1 MAQNRPHVIPTI
13 VPRTLQQV
21 ENKHLFAVQLNWDST
36 TNKWEGTLKQKGFPD
51 ERFGL
56 FDTASQAEECMRLIL
71 GKCQDNTASKEVIHD
86 LIGEVATVPI
96 IQTKEELEPDDLYQ
110 KYGHIPNEI
119 LKDEIT
125 SRSEEKR
132 LQDKIRAYRTMRRVA
147 RQAAFQATRRQ
158 LDRSARC
165 PKRIMTSLL
174 I

>member
-13 VPRTLQQV
+13 IPRTLQQV

-36 TNKWEGTLKQKGFPD
+36 TNKWEATLKQKGFPD

-71 GKCQDNTASKEVIHD
+71 GKCQDNTAPKEVIHD
-86 LIGEVATVPI
+86 LIGEVATVPT
-96 IQTKEELEPDDLYQ
+96 IQTKEELEPDNLYQ
-110 KYGHIPNEI
+110 KYGHMPNEV

-147 RQAAFQATRRQ
+147 RQAIFRQ
-158 LDRSARC
+158 LEGNWTEAPDV
-165 PKRIMTSLL
+165 PKE
-174 I
+174 